1 MSIIEFIKE
10 RMIFLIINLIMFLLV
25 AILMK
30 IVKVSINIIL
40 ILFLIWFGP
49 ILIYMF
55 LEFIKYIRYL
65 NNLINT
71 VENLDRKYL
80 LPEVIEEPRFQEAR
94 IINDVLKQCNKSM
107 HEKVKHYKDEQI
119 EYREYIETWVH
130 EIKTPIASAK
140 LILENDNSNL
150 SERINYEMKRV
161 EGFIEQVL
169 YYARSSDVSKD
180 YIIKEF
186 SLRSVVMKSVKSNS
200 RDFINKNIKL
210 DIRGIEGNIF
220 SDEKWVEFIINQII
234 INAVKFSI
242 PNEGKVSIYS
252 KVNENNIILTIED
265 NGVGI
270 NEKDIDRV
278 FEKGFTG
285 ENGRKFGKSTG
296 IGLYLCKKLCDKLGI
311 GISLNSKEN
320 IGTKVNIVFP
330 QGKFTDF

>member
-55 LEFIKYIRYL
+55 LEFIKYRRYL

-71 VENLDRKYL
+71 VENLERKYL

>member
-55 LEFIKYIRYL
+55 LEFIKYRRYL

-242 PNEGKVSIYS
+242 PNEGKVLIYS

>member
-55 LEFIKYIRYL
+55 LEFIKYRRYL

-161 EGFIEQVL
+161 EGFIEQIL

-186 SLRSVVMKSVKSNS
+186 SLISVVMKSVKSNS

-220 SDEKWVEFIINQII
+220 SDKKWVEFIINQII

>member
-1 MSIIEFIKE
+1 MKASD
-10 RMIFLIINLIMFLLV
+10 FLIAEEIN
-25 AILMK
+25 K
-30 IVKVSINIIL
+30 I
-40 ILFLIWFGP
+40 
-49 ILIYMF
+49 
-55 LEFIKYIRYL
+55 IKALSR
-65 NNLINT
+65 
-71 VENLDRKYL
+71 D
-80 LPEVIEEPRFQEAR
+80 
-94 IINDVLKQCNKSM
+94 M
-107 HEKVKHYKDEQI
+107 HENVKHYREIQE

>member
-1 MSIIEFIKE
+1 MKEII
-10 RMIFLIINLIMFLLV
+10 MANGNLKASEIGLGCMRI
-25 AILMK
+25 A
-30 IVKVSINIIL
+30 N
-40 ILFLIWFGP
+40 
-49 ILIYMF
+49 
-55 LEFIKYIRYL
+55 LEKNTV